1 MRYLMIGLWFVM
13 SLVVG
18 VSADEA
24 GPDAPILAEE
34 LPGAEPQ
41 IVEPPASAEEEA
53 DAAIRKI
60 EEDVSGAGEVKEFIP
75 TKPLSADKAIALPS
89 DI

>member
-1 MRYLMIGLWFVM
+1 MRYLMIGLWLVM
-13 SLVVG
+13 SIAVG
-18 VSADEA
+18 VSADEVGA
-24 GPDAPILAEE
+24 DEVILAEE

-41 IVEPPASAEEEA
+41 IVEPPTSAEEEA

-60 EEDVSGAGEVKEFIP
+60 EEGVSGAGEVKEFIP